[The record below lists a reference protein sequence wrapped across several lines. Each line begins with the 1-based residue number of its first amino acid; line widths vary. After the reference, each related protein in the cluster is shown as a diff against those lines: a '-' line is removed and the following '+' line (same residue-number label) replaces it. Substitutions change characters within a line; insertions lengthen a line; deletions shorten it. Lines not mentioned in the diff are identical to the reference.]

1 MKIDNLQLFIF
12 CLRDSGEQSSYD
24 VVGSVYDDV
33 DYVVGNDA
41 NDGGGVADDVLYS
54 WWRCF
59 WWVGND
65 DDDNDDDDDDD
76 DDEEEEDDDDEDE
89 GVDTVDDDGYTRQCN
104 KRTTYIWV

>member
-41 NDGGGVADDVLYS
+41 DDGGGVADDVLYS
-54 WWRCF
+54 
-59 WWVGND
+59 
-65 DDDNDDDDDDD
+65 
-76 DDEEEEDDDDEDE
+76 
-89 GVDTVDDDGYTRQCN
+89 
-104 KRTTYIWV
+104 